1 MWCVCF
7 CINVG
12 FTPMRCLARIVQSC
26 VCRDVLE
33 GLKENPN
40 LSGVSLDISYNEVCL
55 CVCVSVCTCVCM
67 CMCVYASVFVYLL
80 ILHNLLPPAAG
91 SRVSERGC
99 SSPSWCSLLV
109 WPQHSTQW
117 WDTCGNY
124 INVSTVGLYPMCCC
138 IWDSCKTYNSEY
150 VRQLSSSVVD
160 PLLPW
165 MLHLCTY
172 GRT

>member
-1 MWCVCF
+1 MFWRDWKT
-7 CINVG
+7 
-12 FTPMRCLARIVQSC
+12 TPTLEEFHWMSATMR
-26 VCRDVLE
+26 
-33 GLKENPN
+33 
-40 LSGVSLDISYNEVCL
+40 

-109 WPQHSTQW
+109 WPQYCTQW

-138 IWDSCKTYNSEY
+138 VWDSCKTYTCEY
-150 VRQLSSSVVD
+150 SMSARCSGVSLDVKLQWGVSVC
-160 PLLPW
+160 
-165 MLHLCTY
+165 LCVCVSVCLFI
-172 GRT
+172 RVSICVWLMPKFCKV

>member
-1 MWCVCF
+1 MWVLHPWDVWQELSNHVSVEMF
-7 CINVG
+7 WRDWKR
-12 FTPMRCLARIVQSC
+12 TPTLVEFHWMSATMR
-26 VCRDVLE
+26 
-33 GLKENPN
+33 
-40 LSGVSLDISYNEVCL
+40 
-55 CVCVSVCTCVCM
+55 CVCVSVCLFVRASLCVCV
-67 CMCVYASVFVYLL
+67 CVCVYASVFVYLL

-109 WPQHSTQW
+109 WPQHCTQW

-138 IWDSCKTYNSEY
+138 VWDSCKTYNSEY

-172 GRT
+172 GCT